1 MAYASDRNDG
11 SLTPAMVHRRL
22 GSGQVV
28 SIGVEGLW
36 RWAFNAK
43 VEGVTTPFDRFWDQ
57 IILWL
62 LASGDF
68 VTARQFSFRTSSANV
83 PLGEKVYFRL
93 LMRNYDA
100 SVKSVPLRILLG
112 DREITRVNLSPTAT
126 DPTRLTAEY
135 QAERTG
141 RYKALATFPDG
152 TTQES
157 RFIVVSENLE
167 ETEVITDVAYLK
179 RLCESSGGR
188 LLLPEE
194 LGKLIGE
201 LKDEK
206 VDLTPKT
213 RLTSIWDRASVF
225 YLAGLLFGLDWY
237 LRRRWG
243 LS

>member
-1 MAYASDRNDG
+1 
-11 SLTPAMVHRRL
+11 
-22 GSGQVV
+22 
-28 SIGVEGLW
+28 
-36 RWAFNAK
+36 
-43 VEGVTTPFDRFWDQ
+43 Q

-83 PLGEKVYFRL
+83 PLGEKVYFRM

-100 SVKSVPLRILLG
+100 SVKSVPLRIHLG

-157 RFIVVSENLE
+157 RFIVFSENLE

-194 LGKLIGE
+194 LGKLVGE